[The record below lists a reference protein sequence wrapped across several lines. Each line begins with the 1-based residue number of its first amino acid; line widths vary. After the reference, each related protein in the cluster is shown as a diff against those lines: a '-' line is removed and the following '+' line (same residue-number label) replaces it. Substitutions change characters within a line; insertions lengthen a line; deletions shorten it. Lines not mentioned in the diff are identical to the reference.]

1 MWAEK
6 ENFSAKNYKTE
17 RNSWS
22 EIWIQS
28 NGKFSITQTIFKGNF
43 IFVKGINAVLLFVDT
58 KSANPLILCNFIL

>member
-6 ENFSAKNYKTE
+6 ENFSVKNYKIE

-28 NGKFSITQTIFKGNF
+28 NGKFSIT
-43 IFVKGINAVLLFVDT
+43 
-58 KSANPLILCNFIL
+58 